1 MPAARKFK
9 IGAYSPNIY
18 VFGLPQNFKG
28 LTEHAINRFKN
39 FNFLSQLYPISPI
52 LHPTYNPAYL
62 QMHQT
67 FKTKIPFPRLNTI
80 PYKPQS
86 WAT

>member
-9 IGAYSPNIY
+9 IGAYLPNIY
-18 VFGLPQNFKG
+18 VFGLPPNLKG
-28 LTEHAINRFKN
+28 LTEHAKNWSKN
-39 FNFLSQLYPISPI
+39 FNFLSQLHPISLI
-52 LHPTYNPAYL
+52 LLPTYNPAYL

-67 FKTKIPFPRLNTI
+67 FRTKIPFPRLNTL
-80 PYKPQS
+80 PSKPQS